1 MCSEKSAYGK
11 EGGKEQQRRTY
22 GENTEGSILS
32 LESEDVRQHS
42 SGGETPRIAKVKI
55 KAALLDQGC

>member
-32 LESEDVRQHS
+32 LESEDVRHIVQVVKRQES
-42 SGGETPRIAKVKI
+42 PR
-55 KAALLDQGC
+55 